1 MIGVETLTTGS
12 QSDTLRQALASES
25 AHWYD
30 KHGNPVYEVPYA
42 DPSKGMRPTMLSD
55 ARKLNLFPSVTK
67 ICKMAAQPGL
77 EIWKATQ
84 ILEASLTLPIQQ
96 GETVDAYAL
105 RVVEDSKAQSQKAM
119 DKGKELHTAI
129 EDYIKKMSSG
139 TSFCVDP
146 QWDAHLDKL
155 WKTMNQ
161 YGINLS
167 SGKQEHS
174 FASPSVGY
182 GGKIDWHNS
191 EAVLDFKTKDKLTE
205 VVKGKVKDK
214 KLAWP
219 ENVEQLAA
227 YARGLHFDAARLINV
242 YIGIEDM
249 EIRIHEWTRQ
259 DHENGWAVFEALL
272 KVWQIRNNYTGQNL

>member
-1 MIGVETLTTGS
+1 METLTTVQ
-12 QSDTLRQALASES
+12 QSDTKGTGIAQALASES

-119 DKGKELHTAI
+119 DKGKELHAAI
-129 EDYIKKMSSG
+129 ELFTKGVG
-139 TSFCVDP
+139 TSEWVV
-146 QWDAHLDKL
+146 HLEKIDVTLK
-155 WKTMNQ
+155 Q
-161 YGINLS
+161 YGIDIF
-167 SGKQEHS
+167 SGKTEHS
-174 FASPSVGY
+174 FALPSVGY

-205 VVKGKVKDK
+205 VVKGKIKDK

-227 YARGLHFDAARLINV
+227 YARGLDFDAARLINV
-242 YIGIEDM
+242 YIGVEDM
-249 EIRIHEWTRQ
+249 EIRIHEWTRR

-272 KVWQIRNNYTGQNL
+272 KVWQIRNNYTGQNP

>member
-1 MIGVETLTTGS
+1 MISSVETLTTRT

-67 ICKMAAQPGL
+67 VCKMAAQPGL

-96 GETVDAYAL
+96 GETVDNYAL

-119 DKGKELHTAI
+119 DKGKALHAAI
-129 EDYIKKMSSG
+129 EGYIVNGWSP
-139 TSFCVDP
+139 P
-146 QWDAHLDKL
+146 QWNRHCRKIDDALE
-155 WKTMNQ
+155 Q
-161 YGINLS
+161 YGIEIRQ
-167 SGKQEHS
+167 GKPEHS
-174 FASPSVGY
+174 FASPSMGY
-182 GGKIDWHNS
+182 GGKIDWHNDKY
-191 EAVLDFKTKDKLTE
+191 VLDFKTKDKLTE
-205 VVKGKVKDK
+205 IVKGKIKDK

-227 YARGLHFDAARLINV
+227 YAVGVGLWNEPALINV
-242 YIGIEDM
+242 YVGVDDM
-249 EIRIHEWTRQ
+249 EIRIHEWSAEDSR
-259 DHENGWAVFEALL
+259 NGWEVFKALL
-272 KVWQIRNNYTGQNL
+272 KVWQIRNNYTGQQP